1 MLNNY
6 LFLVGND
13 PEYRPEEVLKTLCL
27 TKTAFSKQ
35 PVII

>member
-13 PEYRPEEVLKTLCL
+13 PEYRSEVLKTLCL
-27 TKTAFSKQ
+27 TKTAFLKQ
-35 PVII
+35 PVIF